1 MYQVECVVTL
11 ARHARCALYLNDS
24 LPLRRP
30 TRCRGP
36 HGKGLM
42 VKIRLPDPSTPPFM
56 PCGGFWGQGQ
66 LAKAR
71 PEHPPYTMF
80 RGVKVAGSNSVAVLA
95 PPGVT
100 RVHMPN
106 YFLLSECKIMLYFH
120 QCVCHVLSRSF
131 GDETRD

>member
-36 HGKGLM
+36 HGKGPR
-42 VKIRLPDPSTPPFM
+42 VKISLPDPSAPPFM

-71 PEHPPYTMF
+71 PEHPPYTML
-80 RGVKVAGSNSVAVLA
+80 RGVKVAGSNSVPVLA

-100 RVHMPN
+100 RVTELFTYIYTLM
-106 YFLLSECKIMLYFH
+106 YL
-120 QCVCHVLSRSF
+120 
-131 GDETRD
+131 